1 MNDER
6 GPKLKLAPEVID
18 AIARRV
24 VELLPRGVSAHAEL
38 VDAAELARRLG
49 IERSWVYTHAI
60 QLGAI
65 KLGNGRRPRLR
76 FDPQVAIERI
86 RASARQHGDQGP
98 WQPPDRPRPVEG
110 QRPRLLPIKGGG
122 ANSSL
127 P

>member
-1 MNDER
+1 MSDER
-6 GPKLKLAPEVID
+6 GSKLKLAPEVID

-24 VELLPRGVSAHAEL
+24 VELLPRGVSAPVEL

-86 RASARQHGDQGP
+86 RAGARQEPDQGP
-98 WQPPDRPRPVEG
+98 PQRPPRTRPVDGE
-110 QRPRLLPIKGGG
+110 RPPLLPIKGGG
-122 ANSSL
+122 AN
-127 P
+127 

>member
-1 MNDER
+1 MRDDG

-24 VELLPRGVSAHAEL
+24 VELLSQRAPARREL
-38 VDAAELARRLG
+38 VDAAELAQRLG
-49 IERSWVYTHAI
+49 VERSWVYTHAI

-86 RASARQHGDQGP
+86 RAAQAQSEQGP
-98 WQPPDRPRPVEG
+98 PLRPPRPRPG
-110 QRPRLLPIKGGG
+110 DGDRPRLLPIKGGG
-122 ANSSL
+122 TN
-127 P
+127 

>member
-1 MNDER
+1 MRDER
-6 GPKLKLAPEVID
+6 GPTLKLAPEVID

-24 VELLPRGVSAHAEL
+24 VELLARGVPARHEL

-49 IERSWVYTHAI
+49 VERSWVYTHAI

-86 RASARQHGDQGP
+86 RARERQGTNEGP
-98 WQPPDRPRPVEG
+98 PQRAPQPRPADGE
-110 QRPRLLPIKGGG
+110 RPRLLPIKGGG
-122 ANSSL
+122 AN
-127 P
+127 